1 MGMTNQEEQALMDA
15 FYGKSYDDRWY
26 YVVSDKDL
34 EMFELPQ
41 EGGIE
46 DGNGD

>member
-15 FYGKSYDDRWY
+15 FYGKSYDDRWH

-34 EMFELPQ
+34 EEFKMPQ
-41 EGGIE
+41 NDEVE
-46 DGNGD
+46 DGKID